1 MSAVVAPA
9 ASPIF
14 RQPAADIF
22 DPRHYTGVR
31 KPLAEATTLPPW
43 AYTSEEFYR
52 REVETIWMKEW
63 NFFGRADRIP
73 NPGDYFAVDFVGVPI
88 IVIRGKDGEVRAFSN
103 SCRHRGAAL
112 LRGDGNCN
120 AIRCPYHSWSYDF
133 EGKLIVAPEMEET
146 KDFRMEDFPL
156 IPLKLELWA
165 GFIFI
170 NLDEN
175 AGPLRNHLVDLPEVL
190 SSYHYETMTCVR
202 RKEYTL
208 ESNWKI
214 YVENAMEAYHV
225 STVHRSTLS
234 RQKGVF
240 PTVVPA
246 KGQWMALHKEHEGS
260 RALLTGDTGFP
271 HIPTLEGNAA
281 RGSYYPL
288 IFPSTMFGSTL
299 DCMWWLE
306 LQPLSASKTK
316 LIVGSCF
323 PKKVT
328 ERADFDEVVQRYYK
342 RWDISIP
349 EDNEIS
355 HLQQIGLSSPFSK
368 PGRLSHAE
376 PLVHV
381 FNNWVLDRVIGA
393 HPGAR

>member
-1 MSAVVAPA
+1 MSAVVSHLSRPPSAD
-9 ASPIF
+9 
-14 RQPAADIF
+14 DIF
-22 DPRHYTGVR
+22 DPRHYEGVR
-31 KPLAEATTLPPW
+31 KPLAEASTLPPW
-43 AYTSEEFYR
+43 AYTSESFYR
-52 REVETIWMKEW
+52 REVETIWMKAW

-88 IVIRGKDGEVRAFSN
+88 FVIRGKDGEVRAFAN
-103 SCRHRGAAL
+103 SCRHRGAAM

-120 AIRCPYHSWSYDF
+120 AVRCPYHSWSYDF
-133 EGKLIVAPEMEET
+133 EGKLIVAPEMDQST
-146 KDFRMEDFPL
+146 GFRREDFPL
-156 IPLKLELWA
+156 IPLKLGLWG

-170 NLDEN
+170 NLDRD
-175 AGPLRNHLVDLPEVL
+175 AGPLEDYLADLPEVL
-190 SSYHYETMTCVR
+190 KSYSYDSMVCVR

-225 STVHRSTLS
+225 PTVHRSTLS

-240 PTVVPA
+240 PTVVPS
-246 KGQWMALHKEHEGS
+246 KGQWMALHKEHEGT

-271 HIPTLEGNAA
+271 RIPTLAGKAA
-281 RGSYYPL
+281 IGSYYPL
-288 IFPSTMFGSTL
+288 IFPSTMFGSTV

-306 LQPLSASKTK
+306 LQPLSASRTK

-323 PKKVT
+323 PRETT
-328 ERADFDEVVQRYYK
+328 ERPDFEEVVQRYYK

-355 HLQQIGLSSPFSK
+355 ALQQIGLSSPFSK

-381 FNNWVLDRVIGA
+381 FNNWVLDRVLGK
-393 HPGAR
+393 P

>member
-1 MSAVVAPA
+1 MSAVLAPLHRLP
-9 ASPIF
+9 AS
-14 RQPAADIF
+14 ADIF
-22 DPRHYTGVR
+22 DLRHYTGVR
-31 KPLAEATTLPPW
+31 KPLAEASTLPPW
-43 AYTSEEFYR
+43 AYTSEEFFR

-73 NPGDYFAVDFVGVPI
+73 RPGDYFAVDFVGVPI
-88 IVIRGKDGEVRAFSN
+88 IVVRGKDNEVRAFSN
-103 SCRHRGAAL
+103 SCRHRGAAM

-120 AIRCPYHSWSYDF
+120 AIRCPYHSWAYDF
-133 EGKLIVAPEMEET
+133 EGQLIVAPEMEQSSG
-146 KDFRMEDFPL
+146 FRMEDFPL
-156 IPLKLELWA
+156 IPLRLELWA

-170 NLDEN
+170 NFDPG
-175 AGPLRNHLVDLPEVL
+175 AGPLGEHLANLPDLL
-190 SSYHYETMTCVR
+190 ASYRFEDMTCVR

-240 PTVVPA
+240 PTVVESQ
-246 KGQWMALHKEHEGS
+246 GQWMALHKEHEGT
-260 RALLTGDTGFP
+260 RALLTGDSGFP
-271 HIPTLEGNAA
+271 RIPTLEGGAA

-288 IFPSTMFGSTL
+288 IFPSTMFGATT

-306 LQPLSASKTK
+306 LQPLSASRTT
-316 LIVGSCF
+316 LVVGSCF
-323 PKKVT
+323 PKNVT
-328 ERADFDEVVQRYYK
+328 ERPDFEEVVQRYYK
-342 RWDISIP
+342 RWDLSIP

-355 HLQQIGLSSPFSK
+355 ALQQIGLASPLSR

-381 FNNWVLDRVIGA
+381 FNNWVLDHVLG
-393 HPGAR
+393 

>member
-1 MSAVVAPA
+1 MSAVVAPLLRN
-9 ASPIF
+9 P
-14 RQPAADIF
+14 PATDLF
-22 DPRHYTGVR
+22 DPRHYAGVR
-31 KPLAEATTLPPW
+31 KPLAEASTLPPW

-52 REVETIWMKEW
+52 KEVETIWMREW

-73 NPGDYFAVDFVGVPI
+73 DAGDYFSVDLVGVPV
-88 IVIRGKDGEVRAFSN
+88 IVVRGKDGEVRAFSN
-103 SCRHRGAAL
+103 SCRHRGAAM

-120 AIRCPYHSWSYDF
+120 AIRCPYHSWAYDF
-133 EGKLIVAPEMEET
+133 EGKLIVAPEMEQT
-146 KDFRMEDFPL
+146 PGFSMEDFPL
-156 IPLKLELWA
+156 VPLKLELWA

-170 NLDEN
+170 NFDEN
-175 AGPLRNHLVDLPEVL
+175 ARPLKDHLGNLPDVL
-190 SSYHYETMTCVR
+190 STYGYESMRCVR

-246 KGQWMALHKEHEGS
+246 QGEWMALHKEHEGT

-271 HIPTLEGNAA
+271 RIPTLEGNAA
-281 RGSYYPL
+281 KGSYYPL
-288 IFPSTMFGSTL
+288 IFPSTMFGSTV

-306 LQPLSASKTK
+306 LQPLSAAKTR

-323 PKKVT
+323 PKEVT
-328 ERADFDEVVQRYYK
+328 ERPDFDEVVERYYK

-355 HLQQIGLSSPFSK
+355 ALQQIGLASPFSR

-381 FNNWVLDRVIGA
+381 FNNWVLDRVLGVV
-393 HPGAR
+393 

>member
-1 MSAVVAPA
+1 MSAVLAPA
-9 ASPIF
+9 DQSAF
-14 RQPAADIF
+14 RQPSPAEIF
-22 DPRHYTGVR
+22 DPRHYAGVR

-103 SCRHRGAAL
+103 SCRHRGAAM

-133 EGKLIVAPEMEET
+133 EGRLIVAPEMEQT
-146 KDFRMEDFPL
+146 KDFRLEDFPL

-170 NLDEN
+170 NLDEK
-175 AGPLRNHLVDLPEVL
+175 AGPLKDYLVDLPEVL
-190 SSYHYETMTCVR
+190 ASYRFEDMVCVR
-202 RKEYTL
+202 RKEYIL
-208 ESNWKI
+208 ESNWKV

-225 STVHRSTLS
+225 PTVHRSTLS

-240 PTVVPA
+240 PTVEPS
-246 KGQWMALHKEHEGS
+246 KGQWMALHKEHEGT

-271 HIPTLEGNAA
+271 RIPTLAGKAA
-281 RGSYYPL
+281 KGSYYPL
-288 IFPSTMFGSTL
+288 IFPSTMFGATT

-306 LQPLSASKTK
+306 LQPLSASRTK

-323 PKKVT
+323 PKAVT
-328 ERADFDEVVQRYYK
+328 ERADFEEVVQRYYK

-349 EDNEIS
+349 EDNDIS
-355 HLQQIGLSSPFSK
+355 ALQQIGLASPFSK

-381 FNNWVLDRVIGA
+381 FNNWILDRVLGPA
-393 HPGAR
+393 GR

>member
-1 MSAVVAPA
+1 MSAVVAPLL
-9 ASPIF
+9 
-14 RQPAADIF
+14 RQPAAADIF
-22 DPRHYTGVR
+22 DPRHYAGVR

-88 IVIRGKDGEVRAFSN
+88 IVVRGKDGGVRAFSN
-103 SCRHRGAAL
+103 SCRHRGAAM

-120 AIRCPYHSWSYDF
+120 AIRCPYHSWAYDL
-133 EGKLIVAPEMEET
+133 EGRLIVAPEMDQST
-146 KDFRMEDFPL
+146 GFRMRDFPL
-156 IPLKLELWA
+156 IALKLELWA

-170 NLDEN
+170 NLDAD
-175 AGPLRNHLVDLPEVL
+175 AGPLKTHLADLPDVL
-190 SSYHYETMTCVR
+190 ASYHYETMTCVR

-246 KGQWMALHKEHEGS
+246 KGQWMALHKEHEGT

-271 HIPTLEGNAA
+271 RIPTLEGAAA

-288 IFPSTMFGSTL
+288 IFPSTMFGSTV

-323 PKKVT
+323 PKSAT
-328 ERADFDEVVQRYYK
+328 QRPDFEEVVLRYYK

-355 HLQQIGLSSPFSK
+355 ALQQIGLSSPFAK
-368 PGRLSHAE
+368 AGRLSHAE

-381 FNNWVLDRVIGA
+381 FNNWVLDRVLGA
-393 HPGAR
+393 TPASR

>member
-1 MSAVVAPA
+1 MSAVVAPLQRLPT
-9 ASPIF
+9 SV
-14 RQPAADIF
+14 DLF
-22 DPRHYTGVR
+22 DPSHYAGVR
-31 KPLAEATTLPPW
+31 KPLAQASTLPPW

-73 NPGDYFAVDFVGVPI
+73 NPGDYFTVDFVGVPI
-88 IVIRGKDGEVRAFSN
+88 IIVRGKDAEVRAFSN
-103 SCRHRGAAL
+103 SCRHRGAAM

-120 AIRCPYHSWSYDF
+120 AIRCPYHSWAYDF
-133 EGKLIVAPEMEET
+133 EGKLIVAPEMELT
-146 KDFRMEDFPL
+146 QDFRMEDFPL
-156 IPLKLELWA
+156 IALKLELWA

-170 NLDEN
+170 NLDEK
-175 AGPLRNHLVDLPEVL
+175 AGPLKDHLGALPEVL
-190 SSYHYETMTCVR
+190 SSYHYETMRCVR

-240 PTVVPA
+240 PTVVDA
-246 KGQWMALHKEHEGS
+246 RGEWMALHKEHEGT
-260 RALLTGDTGFP
+260 RALLTGDIGFP
-271 HIPTLEGNAA
+271 RISSLEGAA
-281 RGSYYPL
+281 AKGSYYPL
-288 IFPSTMFGSTL
+288 IFPSTMFGSTI

-306 LQPLSASKTK
+306 LQPLSASRTK
-316 LIVGSCF
+316 LVVGSCF
-323 PKKVT
+323 PTEVT
-328 ERADFDEVVQRYYK
+328 ARADFEAVVQRYYK
-342 RWDISIP
+342 RWDLSIP
-349 EDNEIS
+349 EDNAIS
-355 HLQQIGLSSPFSK
+355 ALQQIGLASPFSK

-381 FNNWVLDRVIGA
+381 FNNWVLDRVLGP
-393 HPGAR
+393 H